1 MSFALFPVAA
11 AIGATALRDGGW
23 RSLALSSA
31 ISAALLVS
39 YFWAI
44 LAVYLVVAI
53 ALVTGLLLF
62 GPHRRSILL
71 RTLTHGLGVMV
82 LGAPGIVWLVMW
94 ATPQVADITRD
105 LNGRF
110 GNAWNDT
117 NFANVALAF
126 GLEPYR
132 LIPRDGPVDGLLGS
146 SGVDTL
152 NAMTGALFWPALILA
167 ILGALTLRGDRRVA
181 ISMAVAYTGFMFWI
195 AAGAGYQ
202 YGHSLLLSS
211 WRPDFQ
217 TYTTRIF
224 RYGMRQPPKNYL
236 GNSSRLSADY
246 ARWPL

>member
-1 MSFALFPVAA
+1 MPHTQLHTHAH
-11 AIGATALRDGGW
+11 T
-23 RSLALSSA
+23 
-31 ISAALLVS
+31 
-39 YFWAI
+39 
-44 LAVYLVVAI
+44 VV
-53 ALVTGLLLF
+53 
-62 GPHRRSILL
+62 
-71 RTLTHGLGVMV
+71 
-82 LGAPGIVWLVMW
+82 VMW

-132 LIPRDGPVDGLLGS
+132 LIPRDGPVEGLLGS

-202 YGHSLLLSS
+202 YGHFKNLSYVHS
-211 WRPDFQ
+211 VLAFQ
-217 TYTTRIF
+217 WSAHPFSMHGMSGFSYVSTKCTTLKRDWCTRSIWGLTG
-224 RYGMRQPPKNYL
+224 YAT
-236 GNSSRLSADY
+236 SAPIKSAVDEV
-246 ARWPL
+246 PQ